1 MRWWDYMLAKEPA
14 YKKVH
19 DEILKG
25 IQVRFESRWGRAR
38 FLIWEFLEG

>member
-1 MRWWDYMLAKEPA
+1 MKWWDYMLAKEPA

-25 IQVRFESRWGRAR
+25 IQVS
-38 FLIWEFLEG
+38 